1 MVQLFNDGGG
11 FMWPILII
19 FIIGLGFVLERLYHL
34 FMGLSS
40 NEEFAI
46 EVANT
51 VSHQGI
57 DAAKQLF
64 GKTLSKDLINK
75 ETGDLIDEK
84 GTSVTEEKLKAW
96 SNMGVIE
103 KSIKITD
110 NAVGPVANLCLAT
123 LDRAHLGADEA
134 EHVLDHSGSIEMA
147 SMEKNMTWIS
157 LCIATAP
164 MLGFLGTVWGM
175 IQAFNDIKMAN
186 DISPAVVAGGISV
199 ALLTTA
205 FGLVVAVIL
214 QIFQNAVLYIIDNQI
229 VTLQKSTAALLQA
242 IKDMGKN

>member
-1 MVQLFNDGGG
+1 MVQLFVDGGG
-11 FMWPILII
+11 FMWPILFI
-19 FIIGLGFVLERLYHL
+19 FIIGFVFVGERLYHL
-34 FMGLSS
+34 IKGLAST
-40 NEEFAI
+40 EEFAL

-51 VSHQGI
+51 LEKSGV
-57 DAAKQLF
+57 DAAKNLCEQ
-64 GKTLSKDLINK
+64 
-75 ETGDLIDEK
+75 
-84 GTSVTEEKLKAW
+84 
-96 SNMGVIE
+96 
-103 KSIKITD
+103 SI
-110 NAVGPVANLCLAT
+110 GPVANLCGCALEKTDSGVDAVEKR
-123 LDRAHLGADEA
+123 LDQAGA
-134 EHVLDHSGSIEMA
+134 IEMA

-214 QIFQNAVLYIIDNQI
+214 QILQNAVMYIIDNQI
-229 VTLQKSTAALLQA
+229 VTLQKSTTMLLDSLQ
-242 IKDMGKN
+242 KKK

>member
-1 MVQLFNDGGG
+1 MVQLFIDGGG
-11 FMWPILII
+11 FMWPILGI
-19 FIIGLGFVLERLYHL
+19 FIVGLVFVLERLYHL
-34 FMGLSS
+34 FKGLSS
-40 NEEFAI
+40 NEDFAFEI
-46 EVANT
+46 ADEVKQ
-51 VSHQGI
+51 SGI
-57 DAAKQLF
+57 DSAKTKCEGSQ
-64 GKTLSKDLINK
+64 
-75 ETGDLIDEK
+75 
-84 GTSVTEEKLKAW
+84 
-96 SNMGVIE
+96 
-103 KSIKITD
+103 
-110 NAVGPVANLCLAT
+110 GPVANLCLAA
-123 LDRAHLGADEA
+123 LDRANLGVDEA
-134 EHVLDHSGSIEMA
+134 EHALDHSGSIEMA

-229 VTLQKSTAALLQA
+229 VTLQKSTTVLLHA
-242 IKDMGKN
+242 IKDMRKS

>member
-1 MVQLFNDGGG
+1 MVQLFIDGGG
-11 FMWPILII
+11 FMWPILFI
-19 FIIGLGFVLERLYHL
+19 FIIGLVFVLERLYHL
-34 FMGLSS
+34 FKGLSS
-40 NEEFAI
+40 NEIFAQ
-46 EVANT
+46 EVADT
-51 VSHQGI
+51 VISSGI
-57 DAAKQLF
+57 DSAKASCEGAQ
-64 GKTLSKDLINK
+64 
-75 ETGDLIDEK
+75 
-84 GTSVTEEKLKAW
+84 
-96 SNMGVIE
+96 
-103 KSIKITD
+103 
-110 NAVGPVANLCLAT
+110 GPVATLCMSA
-123 LDRAHLGADEA
+123 LDRANLGADEA
-134 EHVLDHSGSIEMA
+134 EHALDYSGSIEMA

-229 VTLQKSTAALLQA
+229 VTLQKSTTTLLHA
-242 IKDMGKN
+242 IKDSSKG

>member
-1 MVQLFNDGGG
+1 MVQLFLDGGG
-11 FMWPILII
+11 FMWPILGI
-19 FIIGLGFVLERLYHL
+19 FIVGLVFVLERLYHL
-34 FMGLSS
+34 FKGLSS
-40 NEEFAI
+40 NEDFAYEI
-46 EVANT
+46 ANEVKQ
-51 VSHQGI
+51 SGI
-57 DAAKQLF
+57 DLAKTKCEGSQ
-64 GKTLSKDLINK
+64 
-75 ETGDLIDEK
+75 
-84 GTSVTEEKLKAW
+84 
-96 SNMGVIE
+96 
-103 KSIKITD
+103 
-110 NAVGPVANLCLAT
+110 GPVANLCLAA
-123 LDRAHLGADEA
+123 LDRANLGVDEA
-134 EHVLDHSGSIEMA
+134 EHALDHSGSIEMA

-229 VTLQKSTAALLQA
+229 VTLQKSTTALLHA
-242 IKDMGKN
+242 IKDMGKG